1 MVFKHYICCAYRFIS
16 GGDISDKSCS
26 IEEEEDI
33 VDVDTS
39 IHFKNI
45 PDSFVNLPANSYP
58 LVITFQKFLMM
69 LDGTV
74 GNSYFERFSDLS
86 FENLGVRSVALET
99 FIRKKEVT
107 YERFNANI
115 PKC

>member
-1 MVFKHYICCAYRFIS
+1 MLIH
-16 GGDISDKSCS
+16 
-26 IEEEEDI
+26 
-33 VDVDTS
+33 

-74 GNSYFERFSDLS
+74 GNSYFE
-86 FENLGVRSVALET
+86 
-99 FIRKKEVT
+99 
-107 YERFNANI
+107 
-115 PKC
+115 